1 VNAEDNRLTQIFADP
16 LFDPAEEAAD
26 TDGALPYRRL
36 RYVRE
41 HVSAGRP
48 LLHHDPEYL
57 RALLETAA
65 IVDPRL
71 FHIMFLDQCM
81 ATGGILEYA
90 ADPTVLDEVSGGF
103 SVGTALM
110 TELGHGNSGANI
122 LTEAVYDP
130 EQDEFVLN
138 SPVPEAVKFPP
149 NVGLS
154 GWAKWGVV
162 GARLKQAGADRGLF
176 LFLVPLRDEAGPRP
190 GVRIR
195 TLPATS
201 LLPLDY
207 ASVAFD
213 AVRVPRRHWLSDGA
227 RLDVDGAF
235 ADPVGGPAERSRRS
249 AALVRF
255 AWGAL
260 CPGLAAMAR
269 AGTAIALNHA
279 GRRVISNRF
288 ALNVPALEYRNQQ
301 RLLVT
306 SLASAFAATA
316 LADGVPEVCWRLTS
330 ESGSVVE
337 GGAAQGA
344 SAVTAG
350 EMRTA
355 SLIKVAVDRLAERA
369 ITAARA
375 TCGALG
381 FMAVNRLVDYL
392 AFTMAFASA
401 GGDNEVILL
410 EAAWSMVAGQDYVP
424 PLVEPADVPL
434 EARCLDLLRVREA
447 RLHALLTTR
456 LQAAVEK
463 VAFET
468 EDGDTGDGMF
478 SAWNDQ
484 ADLARTFAEAHIDR
498 LVGEAML
505 ASGGSRLPEPL
516 RAELALYLNLESV
529 ERHDGWY
536 QAQGLLTA
544 EESRALADLLT
555 DNDRRGRI
563 SELFDA
569 FLVALDVPLALTRA
583 AIAEVDYVRAL
594 APR

>member
-1 VNAEDNRLTQIFADP
+1 MSAERDRLIRLFSDP
-16 LFDPAEEAAD
+16 LFDPPEGSAAPD
-26 TDGALPYRRL
+26 VALPYQML
-36 RYVRE
+36 RYVRG
-41 HVSAGRP
+41 HISAELP
-48 LLHHDPEYL
+48 LLQQDPEQL

-65 IVDPRL
+65 VVDPRL
-71 FHIMFLDQCM
+71 FHVMFLDQCM

-90 ADPTVLDEVSGGF
+90 ADSAVLDDVAEGF
-103 SVGTALM
+103 SIGTALM
-110 TELGHGNSGANI
+110 TELGHGSSGANI

-130 EQDEFVLN
+130 EHDEFVLS
-138 SPVPEAVKFPP
+138 SPFPAAVKFPP
-149 NVGLS
+149 NVGLD

-162 GARLKQAGADRGLF
+162 GARLKAAGTDRGLF
-176 LFLVPLRDEAGPRP
+176 LFLVPLRDETGPRP

-213 AVRVPRRHWLSDGA
+213 AVRVPRRHWLRDGA
-227 RLDVDGAF
+227 RLEADGAF
-235 ADPVGGPAERSRRS
+235 TDPVGHPAERSRRS

-269 AGTAIALNHA
+269 AGAAIALSHA
-279 GRRVISNRF
+279 GRRVINNKF
-288 ALNVPALEYRNQQ
+288 ALNVPAVEYRNQQ

-306 SLASAFAATA
+306 SLAAAFAASA
-316 LADGVPEVCWRLTS
+316 LADGVPETCWRLKPD
-330 ESGSVVE
+330 SGPT
-337 GGAAQGA
+337 AA
-344 SAVTAG
+344 

-355 SLIKVAVDRLAERA
+355 SLAKVAVDRLAERA

-381 FMAVNRLVDYL
+381 FLSVNRLVDYL

-410 EAAWSMVAGQDYVP
+410 DAAWSMTAGQDYEP
-424 PLVEPADVPL
+424 PLAEPADVPI

-447 RLHALLTTR
+447 RLHALLSTR
-456 LQAAVEK
+456 FQAALEK
-463 VAFET
+463 A
-468 EDGDTGDGMF
+468 GDQGDGGF

-484 ADLARTFAEAHIDR
+484 ADLARTFAEAHQDR
-498 LVGEAML
+498 LIGEAMQ
-505 ASGGSRLPEPL
+505 AMDASRLPEPL
-516 RAELALYLNLESV
+516 RADLALYLNLESV

-536 QAQGLLTA
+536 QAQGLLTGQEA
-544 EESRALADLLT
+544 QALTDLLA
-555 DNDRRGRI
+555 DRRGWI
-563 SELFDA
+563 SESFDA
-569 FLVALDVPLALTRA
+569 YLTALDVPLGLTRA
-583 AIAEVDYVRAL
+583 AIAEPDYVRAL

>member
-1 VNAEDNRLTQIFADP
+1 MSAERDPLIRLFSDP
-16 LFDPAEEAAD
+16 LFDLPEGPAAPDA
-26 TDGALPYRRL
+26 ALPYQRL

-41 HVSAGRP
+41 RISAELP
-48 LLHHDPEYL
+48 LLQHDPEYL

-65 IVDPRL
+65 VVDPRL
-71 FHIMFLDQCM
+71 FHVMFLDQCM
-81 ATGGILEYA
+81 ATGGILAYA
-90 ADPTVLDEVSGGF
+90 ADSAVLDEVSEGF

-130 EQDEFVLN
+130 ERDEFVLS

-162 GARLKQAGADRGLF
+162 GARLKVAGTDYGLF
-176 LFLVPLRDEAGPRP
+176 LFLVPLRDETGPRP

-213 AVRVPRRHWLSDGA
+213 AVRVPRRHWLRDGA

-235 ADPVGGPAERSRRS
+235 TDPPGSPAERSRRS

-269 AGTAIALNHA
+269 AGAAIALSHA
-279 GRRVISNRF
+279 NRRLISNRF
-288 ALNVPALEYRNQQ
+288 ALNVPAVEYQNQQ

-306 SLASAFAATA
+306 SLAAAFAASA
-316 LADGVPEVCWRLTS
+316 LADAVPEICWRLKP
-330 ESGSVVE
+330 ESGPT
-337 GGAAQGA
+337 AA
-344 SAVTAG
+344 

-355 SLIKVAVDRLAERA
+355 SLTKVAVDRLGERA

-381 FMAVNRLVDYL
+381 FLAVNRLVDYL

-410 EAAWSMVAGQDYVP
+410 DAAWSMAAGQDYVP
-424 PLVEPADVPL
+424 PLAELADVPI
-434 EARCLDLLRVREA
+434 EERCLDLLRVREA
-447 RLHALLTTR
+447 RLHALLSAR
-456 LQAAVEK
+456 FQAALEK
-463 VAFET
+463 Q
-468 EDGDTGDGMF
+468 GDGVGDGEF

-484 ADLARTFAEAHIDR
+484 ADLTRTFAEAHQDR
-498 LVGEAML
+498 LIGEAMQH
-505 ASGGSRLPEPL
+505 ADASRLPEPL

-529 ERHDGWY
+529 KRHDGWY
-536 QAQGLLTA
+536 QAQGLLTGQEA
-544 EESRALADLLT
+544 QALADLSA
-555 DNDRRGRI
+555 DRRARI
-563 SELFDA
+563 SEHFDA
-569 FLVALDVPLALTRA
+569 YLAALDVPLALTRA
-583 AIAEVDYVRAL
+583 AIAGPDYVRAM